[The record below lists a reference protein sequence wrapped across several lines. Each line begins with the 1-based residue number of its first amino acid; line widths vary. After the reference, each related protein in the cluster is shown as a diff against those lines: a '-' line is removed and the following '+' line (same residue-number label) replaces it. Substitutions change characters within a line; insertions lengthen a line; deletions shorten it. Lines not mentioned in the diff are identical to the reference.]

1 MKTCVFLFFLGLFPV
16 QISSAVLSQT
26 RSRSGSAVLHSQS
39 STEDVKEEMPEVKQ
53 EPEDPPAQVA
63 TSKAPAEDAPEA
75 RAKRDEEER
84 ERERREKE
92 REREKEKEREREKE
106 KEKEREREKQKQ
118 KESEKERESAKE
130 KDKGKHEDG
139 RKKEA
144 ELIKQLKADLK

>member
-1 MKTCVFLFFLGLFPV
+1 MRKHSVYIAICV
-16 QISSAVLSQT
+16 SSLPFSQT
-26 RSRSGSAVLHSQS
+26 RSRSGSALLHSQS
-39 STEDVKEEMPEVKQ
+39 STEDTKEELPEIKQ
-53 EPEDPPAQVA
+53 EPDDSSAPSTA
-63 TSKAPAEDAPEA
+63 SKAPPEDASETKA
-75 RAKRDEEER
+75 RRDEEER

-92 REREKEKEREREKE
+92 REREKEKEKEKEREREKE

-130 KDKGKHEDG
+130 KDKGKHDDG